1 MTSDITKK
9 SKSLYI
15 AFSIVSFLLTFGP
28 LIYFVCLGYANSDV
42 TREKVTLTVT
52 IVFALV
58 LTIINVLFKYS
69 IRSTI
74 WLILLGIY
82 VCIDNIVPL
91 LIMLAVGSI
100 LDEFLV
106 TPLAKMFRSKYKINK
121 EIDKRL

>member
-1 MTSDITKK
+1 MTSDIKKK

-15 AFSIVSFLLTFGP
+15 AFSTVSFLLTFGP
-28 LIYFVCLGYANSDV
+28 LIYFICLGYANSNL
-42 TREKVTLTVT
+42 TQEKVALTVT

-106 TPLAKMFRSKYKINK
+106 TPLAKMFKSKYKINK
-121 EIDKRL
+121 EIDKRF

>member
-28 LIYFVCLGYANSDV
+28 LIYFVCLGYVNSDV

-100 LDEFLV
+100 LDEFLI

>member
-15 AFSIVSFLLTFGP
+15 AFSTVSFLLTFGP
-28 LIYFVCLGYANSDV
+28 LIYFVCLGYVNSDV

-100 LDEFLV
+100 LDEFLI

>member
-28 LIYFVCLGYANSDV
+28 LIYFVCLGYVNSDV
-42 TREKVTLTVT
+42 TKEKVTLTVT

-121 EIDKRL
+121 EIDKRF

>member
-28 LIYFVCLGYANSDV
+28 LIYFICLGYANSNL
-42 TREKVTLTVT
+42 TQEKVALTVT

-82 VCIDNIVPL
+82 ICIDNIVPL

-106 TPLAKMFRSKYKINK
+106 TPLAKMFKNKYKINK
-121 EIDKRL
+121 EIDKRF

>member
-15 AFSIVSFLLTFGP
+15 AFSTVSFLLTFGP
-28 LIYFVCLGYANSDV
+28 LIYFICLGYANSNL
-42 TREKVTLTVT
+42 TQEKVALTVT

-106 TPLAKMFRSKYKINK
+106 TPLAKMFKSKYKINK
-121 EIDKRL
+121 EIDKRF